1 MSYAKSSQLAALA
14 TALVVATAFP
24 VWAQGADPVVA
35 RVNGLEIHESD
46 IKLAEEEV
54 GSGLPAQATEEQK
67 RDYLISY
74 LTDMLLVAKAAE
86 AKKISQDVDFAK
98 RLAFARNRVLMEMML
113 QSEAKSA
120 VNEASMRKVYDDAVK
135 QMGDQQE
142 VRARHILVEN
152 EDEAKAVL
160 ASVKKGG
167 DFAALAK
174 EKSKDPGSAAEGGD
188 LGYFAKDQMVPEF
201 SEIAF
206 KLDKGQVSDP
216 VKTQFGWHIIKVEDK
231 RAKPAPE
238 FDKVKDQLQTY
249 VMRKAQADLVA
260 KLRAD
265 GKVERLDAKAA
276 APAAPE
282 QKKN

>member
-1 MSYAKSSQLAALA
+1 MSYAKSQLAAIV
-14 TALVVATAFP
+14 TALVVATAIP

-54 GSGLPAQATEEQK
+54 GSGLPQQATDEQK

-113 QSEAKSA
+113 QTEAKGA
-120 VNEASMRKVYDDAVK
+120 VTEAAMRKVYDDAIK

-142 VRARHILVEN
+142 VHARHILVET

-188 LGYFAKDQMVPEF
+188 LGFFAKDQMVAEF
-201 SEIAF
+201 SEMAF
-206 KLDKGQVSDP
+206 KLNKGQVSDP

-231 RAKPAPE
+231 RTKPVPE
-238 FDKVKDQLQTY
+238 FAQVKDQVETY
-249 VMRKAQADLVA
+249 VVRKAQADYIHKLQESA
-260 KLRAD
+260 KI
-265 GKVERLDAKAA
+265 ERLD
-276 APAAPE
+276 
-282 QKKN
+282 KK

>member
-1 MSYAKSSQLAALA
+1 MSYAKSSRLAAIA
-14 TALVVATAFP
+14 AALVVATAIP

-35 RVNGLEIHESD
+35 RVNGLELHESD

-120 VNEASMRKVYDDAVK
+120 VNEAAMRKVYDDAVK

-142 VRARHILVEN
+142 VRARHILVES

-160 ASVKKGG
+160 ANVKKGG

-174 EKSKDPGSAAEGGD
+174 EKSKDPGSATEGGD
-188 LGYFAKDQMVPEF
+188 LGYFGKDQMVPEF
-201 SEIAF
+201 AEVAF
-206 KLDKGQVSDP
+206 KLEKGQVSDP
-216 VKTQFGWHIIKVEDK
+216 VKTKFGWHIIKVEDK
-231 RAKPAPE
+231 RTKPVPE
-238 FDKVKDQLQTY
+238 FDKVKEQIETY
-249 VMRKAQADLVA
+249 VTRKAQADYIHKLQETA
-260 KLRAD
+260 KI
-265 GKVERLDAKAA
+265 ERLD
-276 APAAPE
+276 
-282 QKKN
+282 KK

>member
-1 MSYAKSSQLAALA
+1 MWSSKSSQLVLVA
-14 TALVVATAFP
+14 ALVVGAVAP
-24 VWAQGADPVVA
+24 VWAQGTDPVVA
-35 RVNGLEIHESD
+35 RVNGLEVRESD

-54 GSGLPAQATEEQK
+54 GSGLPAQATPEQK

-113 QSEAKSA
+113 QAEAKDAISESA
-120 VNEASMRKVYDDAVK
+120 MRKVYEDAVK
-135 QMGDQQE
+135 QMGEQQE
-142 VRARHILVEN
+142 VSARHILVES

-160 ASVKKGG
+160 AALKKGG

-201 SEIAF
+201 AEVAF
-206 KLDKGQVSDP
+206 KLNKGQLSDP

-231 RAKPAPE
+231 RAKPAPDY
-238 FDKVKDQLQTY
+238 DKVKDQLQTY

-260 KLRAD
+260 KLRTE
-265 GKVERLDAKAA
+265 GKVERLDAKPA

-282 QKKN
+282 QKK